1 MTVSIERGFHLVIAA
16 QRRGGYR
23 VALRRGK
30 APEPKPEEEPAER
43 IPRISRLMA
52 LAIHYQGLL
61 DSGVVQ
67 DASTLAR
74 LAGVTQP
81 RMTQILNLNLLAPDI
96 QEQLLYLDPVSTGK
110 PRISE
115 GQLRVLSQ
123 ETSWIEQRRRI
134 GVSNGHDGAVNP

>member
-1 MTVSIERGFHLVIAA
+1 MTVSIERGFHLAIDA

-30 APEPKPEEEPAER
+30 APEPEPEEKPTER

-61 DSGVVQ
+61 DSGVVT

-74 LAGVTQP
+74 LVGVTQP
-81 RMTQILNLNLLAPDI
+81 RMTQILNLNLLAADI
-96 QEQLLYLDPVSTGK
+96 QERLLFLVAEEGCRKCYSERDLRSLMQVRPWSQQRHWLAD
-110 PRISE
+110 RIDK
-115 GQLRVLSQ
+115 Q
-123 ETSWIEQRRRI
+123 T
-134 GVSNGHDGAVNP
+134 A

>member
-1 MTVSIERGFHLVIAA
+1 MTVSIERGFHLAIDA

-30 APEPKPEEEPAER
+30 APEPEPEEEPAER

-61 DSGVVQ
+61 DSGVVP

-81 RMTQILNLNLLAPDI
+81 RMTQILNLNLLAPEI
-96 QEQLLYLDPVSTGK
+96 QEALLFLVSEQAHRKYL
-110 PRISE
+110 SE
-115 GQLRVLSQ
+115 RHLRPLTQ
-123 ETSWIEQRRRI
+123 IRNWCRQRRWFVDRA
-134 GVSNGHDGAVNP
+134 GRQTA

>member
-1 MTVSIERGFHLVIAA
+1 MTVSIERGFHLAIDA

-30 APEPKPEEEPAER
+30 APEPEPEEEPAER

-61 DSGVVQ
+61 DSGVVP

-74 LAGVTQP
+74 LAGVSQP
-81 RMTQILNLNLLAPDI
+81 RMTQILNLNLLAPDL
-96 QEQLLYLDPVSTGK
+96 QERLLHLDPISAGK
-110 PRISE
+110 PRINE
-115 GQLRVLSQ
+115 GQLRALSQ
-123 ETSWIEQRRRI
+123 ETSWIEQRRRMEI
-134 GVSNGHDGAVNP
+134 MLSD

>member
-1 MTVSIERGFHLVIAA
+1 MTVSIERGFHLAIDA

-30 APEPKPEEEPAER
+30 APEPEPEEEPAER

-61 DSGVVQ
+61 DSGVVP
-67 DASTLAR
+67 DASALAR
-74 LAGVTQP
+74 LAGITQP

-96 QEQLLYLDPVSTGK
+96 QGILLFLGPLEEGRPSVSE
-110 PRISE
+110 R
-115 GQLRVLSQ
+115 QLRRLSGIL
-123 ETSWIEQRRRI
+123 SWGEQQGKWTKRERP
-134 GVSNGHDGAVNP
+134 H

>member
-1 MTVSIERGFHLVIAA
+1 MTVSIERGFHLAIDA

-30 APEPKPEEEPAER
+30 APETKPEEEPAER

-61 DSGVVQ
+61 DTGVVP

-96 QEQLLYLDPVSTGK
+96 QEALLNATNSCIAQERL
-110 PRISE
+110 SE
-115 GQLRVLSQ
+115 KRVRHICSLLLWSQ
-123 ETSWIEQRRRI
+123 QRATAPFLVR
-134 GVSNGHDGAVNP
+134 